1 MNINYMVF
9 ASPAFL
15 ILIGI
20 EYFIS
25 IYKKKTLYQLN
36 DSVNNISAGILEEC
50 AALPFRGLIIY
61 GYYYLYEHYALLSI
75 NPNSLSS
82 WILLWI
88 GTDFFYYWLH
98 RASHRC
104 NFFWLGHSVHHQ
116 SEHYNLSVALR
127 QGFWQTMTTWIFYLP
142 LALIGF
148 PTWMFVTVA
157 TFNTLYQ
164 FWIHTQLIHKMGW
177 FEKIFNTPSHHRVHH
192 GKNQQYIDKNYAGSL
207 IIWDKLFGTFEPEA
221 IQADYGVTEPLDSWN
236 PFYANIKVIKDV
248 LYYSQYLKSPLLAVR
263 AFLMPPEWILQQ
275 LEKQQIETIKRPS
288 VQKNKKSP
296 LVYMIVNTGFTL
308 SIYSYLSLTYNPK
321 TLLSWTLIA
330 LIALSLYIL
339 GSVANGNLK
348 IKFIE
353 FSRVLLM
360 FISLIL
366 MTNNYILGLVV
377 GILFY
382 ALNQFL
388 FNLQSAFD
396 PVTYVRGT

>member
-1 MNINYMVF
+1 
-9 ASPAFL
+9 
-15 ILIGI
+15 
-20 EYFIS
+20 
-25 IYKKKTLYQLN
+25 
-36 DSVNNISAGILEEC
+36 
-50 AALPFRGLIIY
+50 
-61 GYYYLYEHYALLSI
+61 
-75 NPNSLSS
+75 
-82 WILLWI
+82 
-88 GTDFFYYWLH
+88 
-98 RASHRC
+98 
-104 NFFWLGHSVHHQ
+104 
-116 SEHYNLSVALR
+116 
-127 QGFWQTMTTWIFYLP
+127 MTTWIFYLP